1 MAGRMGGGMGG
12 RGGGRMGYFGLD
24 EEGYDRIYS
33 DRELVSRVVK
43 LFKPYKR
50 SMTIVIIFLVLSS
63 FTYGLTPFFMTQ
75 IIIHLELHSD
85 PFILVMFIFSTFIV
99 NSLGYAFNYVN
110 RRTSNRMVYG
120 VCYNLRR
127 QTNLR
132 VLEQDL
138 SFFDKYPTGRIV
150 SRINSDGQKFGSS
163 ITMFTDLIASFL
175 MFIIVIIPMIFIS
188 PLLTG
193 VFMIVVPIVFAFT
206 LSFRKVSRRKS
217 MYGQRSLAQ
226 VNAFVQESMAGI
238 QIIKSFRQE
247 SSQFKNF
254 EEINNQ
260 SYRVNMSRALYLSIL
275 FPSLDFLIAILY
287 ALLIFFGGNFIIQGE
302 LTGSVIFLFLQSSL
316 ILFQPLLQIAS
327 FWPQFQEGLAAA
339 ERIFAL
345 QDSQSYIKQGDHVL
359 DLIKGKIDFTN
370 LKFEYVPGHPVFED
384 FNLEIQPGETVA
396 IVGHTGAGKSS
407 LTKILLRL
415 YEFQSG
421 DVRIDGHSI
430 RDISLSEFRRS
441 VGFIPQVPF
450 LWADTIENNVK
461 YGSPDATREEVIWAL
476 EQSGGMDWIQHLDKG
491 LETFILE
498 RGKVLS
504 MGQRQLIVFA
514 RVLLQNPSILILDEA
529 TASVDPFTELQIQ
542 EAMER
547 VMQGRTTI
555 VVAHRLTTVRHVDR
569 IIVLD
574 HGKIVEEGNHE
585 SLLQKNGYYARLYNT
600 YFRHQS
606 YEFMEEIKSK
616 QTEETS

>member
-1 MAGRMGGGMGG
+1 
-12 RGGGRMGYFGLD
+12 MGYFGLG

-33 DRELVSRVVK
+33 DRELFLRVIK
-43 LFKPYKR
+43 LFKPHRR
-50 SMTIVIIFLVLSS
+50 SMTIVIIFICLSS
-63 FTYGLTPFFMTQ
+63 VTYGLTPFLMSL
-75 IIIHLELHSD
+75 IIKQLELKSD
-85 PFILVMFIFSTFIV
+85 PFILIFFIINTLIL
-99 NSLGYAFNYVN
+99 NSLGYVFNYVN
-110 RRTSNRMVYG
+110 RRTGNRMVYN

-150 SRINSDGQKFGSS
+150 SRINSDGQKFGGSV
-163 ITMFTDLIASFL
+163 TMFTELISAFL
-175 MFIIVIIPMIFIS
+175 MLIIVIIPMIFIS

-193 VFMIVVPIVFAFT
+193 VFMLIVPIVFAFT
-206 LSFRKVSRRKS
+206 LSFRKVARRKS
-217 MYGQRSLAQ
+217 VYGQRSLAQ

-247 SSQFKNF
+247 ESQFENF
-254 EEINNQ
+254 QAINKQ
-260 SYRVNMSRALYLSIL
+260 SFRVNMSRALYLSIL
-275 FPSLDFLIAILY
+275 FPSLDILIAVLY
-287 ALLIFFGGNFIIQGE
+287 ALLIFFGGNFITQGV
-302 LTGSVIFLFLQSSL
+302 LSGSDIYLFLQSSL
-316 ILFQPLLQIAS
+316 ILFAPILQIAG
-327 FWPQFQEGLAAA
+327 FWPQFQEGLSAA

-345 QDSQSYIKQGDHVL
+345 QDSQSYIKQGDYVL
-359 DLIKGKIDFTN
+359 DSIKGKIEFDN
-370 LKFEYVPGHPVFED
+370 LGFEYVPEKPVFKN

-430 RDISLSEFRRS
+430 RDISLKEFRRS
-441 VGFIPQVPF
+441 IGFIPQVPF

-461 YGSPDATREEVIWAL
+461 YGSPDAKREDVIWAL
-476 EQSGGMDWIQHLDKG
+476 EQSGGMEWIKNLDNG
-491 LETFILE
+491 LQTFILE

-514 RVLLQNPSILILDEA
+514 RVLLQNPSVLILDEA
-529 TASVDPFTELQIQ
+529 TASVDPFTEVQIQ

-547 VMQGRTTI
+547 VMQGRSTI
-555 VVAHRLTTVRHVDR
+555 VIAHRLTTVRNVDR

-574 HGKIVEEGNHE
+574 HGEIVEEGNHE
-585 SLLQKNGYYARLYNT
+585 SLMQRNGYYARLYNT

-606 YEFMEEIKSK
+606 YEFMEEIKKK
-616 QTEETS
+616 QAEGTF

>member
-1 MAGRMGGGMGG
+1 MSGK
-12 RGGGRMGYFGLD
+12 MGYFGLG

-33 DRELVSRVVK
+33 DRELFSRILK
-43 LFKPYKR
+43 LFIPYR
-50 SMTIVIIFLVLSS
+50 HSMTIIITFICLSS
-63 FTYGLTPFFMTQ
+63 ITYGLTPYLMSLIIKQLETQ
-75 IIIHLELHSD
+75 SD
-85 PFILVMFIFSTFIV
+85 PLILIFFIINTLIL
-99 NSLGYAFNYVN
+99 NSLGYLFNYVN
-110 RRTSNRMVYG
+110 RRTGNRMVYG

-150 SRINSDGQKFGSS
+150 SRINSDGAKFGGSV
-163 ITMFTDLIASFL
+163 TMFTELISSFL
-175 MFIIVIIPMIFIS
+175 IFMIVFIPMIIVS

-193 VFMIVVPIVFAFT
+193 VFMIIVPFVFAFT
-206 LSFRKVSRRKS
+206 LSFRKITRRKS
-217 MYGQRSLAQ
+217 VYGQRSLAQ

-247 SSQFKNF
+247 ESQYDNF
-254 EEINNQ
+254 QAINKQ

-275 FPSLDFLIAILY
+275 FPSLDILVAVLY
-287 ALLIFFGGNFIIQGE
+287 ALLIFFGGNLILQGE
-302 LTGSVIFLFLQSSL
+302 LSGSDIYLFLQSSL
-316 ILFQPLLQIAS
+316 LMFSPILQIAS
-327 FWPQFQEGLAAA
+327 FWTQFQDGLSAA

-345 QDSQSYIKQGDHVL
+345 QDSQSYIKQGSYVL
-359 DLIKGKIDFTN
+359 DSIKGRIEFDN
-370 LKFEYVPGHPVFED
+370 LGFEYVPDKPVFKD
-384 FNLEIQPGETVA
+384 FNLLIQPGETVA

-441 VGFIPQVPF
+441 IGFIPQVPF

-461 YGSPDATREEVIWAL
+461 YGSPEASHEDVIWAL
-476 EQSGGMDWIQHLDKG
+476 KQSGGMEWIKNLDSG

-542 EAMER
+542 EAMEK
-547 VMQGRTTI
+547 VMKGRSTI
-555 VVAHRLTTVRHVDR
+555 VIAHRLTTVRNVDR
-569 IIVLD
+569 IVVLD

-585 SLLQKNGYYARLYNT
+585 NLMQRKGYYARLYNT

-606 YEFMEEIKSK
+606 YEFIEDVKSPR
-616 QTEETS
+616 TEGTL

>member
-1 MAGRMGGGMGG
+1 MAGK
-12 RGGGRMGYFGLD
+12 MGYFGLG

-43 LFKPYKR
+43 LFKPHKR
-50 SMTIVIIFLVLSS
+50 QMIIVITFLVLSS
-63 FTYGLTPFFMTQ
+63 ITYGLTPFLMSL
-75 IIIHLELHSD
+75 IIKQLELNSD
-85 PFILVMFIFSTFIV
+85 PFILILFISSTFIL
-99 NSLGYAFNYVN
+99 NSLGYLFNYVN
-110 RRTSNRMVYG
+110 KRTGNRMVYG

-150 SRINSDGQKFGSS
+150 SRINSDGQKFGGS
-163 ITMFTDLIASFL
+163 ITMVTELIASFL
-175 MFIIVIIPMIFIS
+175 MLIIVIIPMIFIS
-188 PLLTG
+188 PLLTV
-193 VFMIVVPIVFAFT
+193 VFMIMVPIVFAFT

-247 SSQFKNF
+247 SSQFNNF
-254 EEINNQ
+254 EAINNQ
-260 SYRVNMSRALYLSIL
+260 SYKVNMSRALYLSIL
-275 FPSLDFLIAILY
+275 FPSLDFLIAVLY
-287 ALLIFFGGNFIIQGE
+287 ALLIFFGGNFIIQGA
-302 LTGSVIFLFLQSSL
+302 LSGSDIYLFLQSSL
-316 ILFQPLLQIAS
+316 ILFAPLLQIAS

-359 DLIKGKIDFTN
+359 DSIKGKIEFED

-384 FNLEIQPGETVA
+384 FSLELQPGETIA

-461 YGSPDATREEVIWAL
+461 YGSPEATREEVIWAL
-476 EQSGGMDWIQHLDKG
+476 EQSGGMDWVQHLDNG
-491 LETFILE
+491 IETFILE

-504 MGQRQLIVFA
+504 MGQRQLVVFA

-542 EAMER
+542 EAMEK

-555 VVAHRLTTVRHVDR
+555 VIAHRLTTVRHVDR

-585 SLLQKNGYYARLYNT
+585 TLLQKNGYYARLYNT

-606 YEFMEEIKSK
+606 YEFLDEIKSK
-616 QTEETS
+616 QTEGTS

>member
-1 MAGRMGGGMGG
+1 MSRKMD
-12 RGGGRMGYFGLD
+12 YFGLD

-33 DRELVSRVVK
+33 DRELFSRVIK
-43 LFKPYKR
+43 LFKPYRR
-50 SMTIVIIFLVLSS
+50 SMAIVIIFICLSS
-63 FTYGLTPFFMTQ
+63 VTYGLTPYLMSL
-75 IIIHLELHSD
+75 IIKQLELESD
-85 PFILVMFIFSTFIV
+85 PFILIFFIINTLIL
-99 NSLGYAFNYVN
+99 NSLGYVFNYVN
-110 RRTSNRMVYG
+110 RRTGNRMVYS

-150 SRINSDGQKFGSS
+150 SRINSDGQKFGGSV
-163 ITMFTDLIASFL
+163 TMFTELISSFL
-175 MFIIVIIPMIFIS
+175 MLIIVIIPMIFIS

-193 VFMIVVPIVFAFT
+193 VFMLIVPIVFAFT
-206 LSFRKVSRRKS
+206 LSFRKVARRKS
-217 MYGQRSLAQ
+217 VYGQRSLAQ

-247 SSQFKNF
+247 ESQFDNF
-254 EEINNQ
+254 QAINDQ
-260 SYRVNMSRALYLSIL
+260 SFRVNMSRALYLSIL
-275 FPSLDFLIAILY
+275 FPSLDILIAVLY
-287 ALLIFFGGNFIIQGE
+287 ALLIFFGGNFILQGV
-302 LTGSVIFLFLQSSL
+302 LSGADIYLFLQSSL
-316 ILFQPLLQIAS
+316 LLFWPILQIAS
-327 FWPQFQEGLAAA
+327 FWPQFQEGLSAA

-345 QDSQSYIKQGDHVL
+345 QDSQSYIKQGDYVL
-359 DLIKGKIDFTN
+359 GSITGNISFEN
-370 LKFEYVPGHPVFED
+370 LGFEYVPEKPVFKD

-430 RDISLSEFRRS
+430 RDISLSEYRRS
-441 VGFIPQVPF
+441 IGFIPQVPF

-461 YGSPDATREEVIWAL
+461 YGSPDATNEDVIWAL
-476 EQSGGMDWIQHLDKG
+476 EQSGGMEWIKNLDNG
-491 LETFILE
+491 LQTYILE

-529 TASVDPFTELQIQ
+529 TASVDPFTEVQIQ

-555 VVAHRLTTVRHVDR
+555 IIAHRLVTVRHADR

-574 HGKIVEEGNHE
+574 HGRIVEEGNHE
-585 SLLQKNGYYARLYNT
+585 SLMKKNGYYSRLYNT
-600 YFRHQS
+600 YFKHQS
-606 YEFMEEIKSK
+606 YEFINDIKK
-616 QTEETS
+616 K

>member
-1 MAGRMGGGMGG
+1 MSRK
-12 RGGGRMGYFGLD
+12 MGYFGLD

-33 DRELVSRVVK
+33 DRELFSRVIK
-43 LFKPYKR
+43 LFKPYRR
-50 SMTIVIIFLVLSS
+50 SMTIVIIFICLSS
-63 FTYGLTPFFMTQ
+63 VTYGLTPFLMSLV
-75 IIIHLELHSD
+75 IKHLELESN
-85 PFILVMFIFSTFIV
+85 PLILIFFIINILIL
-99 NSLGYAFNYVN
+99 NSLGYVFNYVN
-110 RRTSNRMVYG
+110 RRTGNRMVYG

-150 SRINSDGQKFGSS
+150 SRINSDGQKFGGSV
-163 ITMFTDLIASFL
+163 TMFTELISSFL
-175 MFIIVIIPMIFIS
+175 MLIIVLIPMIFIS
-188 PLLTG
+188 LLLTG
-193 VFMIVVPIVFAFT
+193 VFMLIVPIVFAFT

-217 MYGQRSLAQ
+217 VYGQRSLAQ

-247 SSQFKNF
+247 ESQFENF
-254 EEINNQ
+254 LSINDQ
-260 SYRVNMSRALYLSIL
+260 SFRVNMSRALYLSIL
-275 FPSLDFLIAILY
+275 FPSLDILIAVLY
-287 ALLIFFGGNFIIQGE
+287 ALLIFFGGNFITQGV
-302 LTGSVIFLFLQSSL
+302 LSGSDIYLFLQSSL
-316 ILFQPLLQIAS
+316 ILFAPLLQIAG
-327 FWPQFQEGLAAA
+327 FWPQFQEGLSAA

-345 QDSQSYIKQGDHVL
+345 QDSQSYIKQGDYVL
-359 DLIKGKIDFTN
+359 DSIKGKIEFEN
-370 LKFEYVPGHPVFED
+370 LGFEYVPEKPVFKD
-384 FNLEIQPGETVA
+384 FSLEIQPGETVA

-430 RDISLSEFRRS
+430 RDISLTEFRRS
-441 VGFIPQVPF
+441 IGFIPQVPF
-450 LWADTIENNVK
+450 LWADTIENNVT
-461 YGSPDATREEVIWAL
+461 YGAPDAKREEVMWAL
-476 EQSGGMDWIQHLDKG
+476 EQAGGTEWVESLDNG

-542 EAMER
+542 ESMER

-555 VVAHRLTTVRHVDR
+555 IIAHRLTTVRNVDR

-585 SLLQKNGYYARLYNT
+585 NLMQKNGYYARLYNT

-606 YEFMEEIKSK
+606 YEFISSIRSK
-616 QTEETS
+616 ISETDP

>member
-1 MAGRMGGGMGG
+1 MAR
-12 RGGGRMGYFGLD
+12 RRGYFGLE

-33 DRELVSRVVK
+33 DRELFSRVVK
-43 LFKPYKR
+43 LFNPYKS
-50 SMTIVIIFLVLSS
+50 SMIIVIIFLVLSS
-63 FTYGLTPFFMTQ
+63 VTSGLTPFFMTQ
-75 IIIHLELHSD
+75 IISHLELSSD
-85 PFILVMFIFSTFIV
+85 SFILILFIIITFVI
-99 NSLGYAFNYVN
+99 NSLGYVFNYVN
-110 RRTSNRMVYG
+110 QRTKNRMVYD
-120 VCYNLRR
+120 VCYHLRR

-138 SFFDKYPTGRIV
+138 SFFDKYPTGKIV
-150 SRINSDGQKFGSS
+150 SRINSDGQKFGGS

-175 MFIIVIIPMIFIS
+175 MLIIVIIPMIILS
-188 PLLTG
+188 PILTG
-193 VFMIVVPIVFAFT
+193 VFMIIVPIVFAFT

-226 VNAFVQESMAGI
+226 VNAFVQETMSGI

-247 SSQFKNF
+247 SSQFDNF
-254 EEINNQ
+254 EAINKQ
-260 SYRVNMSRALYLSIL
+260 SYKVNMSRALYLTIL
-275 FPSLDFLIAILY
+275 FPSLDFLIAVLY
-287 ALLIFFGGNFIIQGE
+287 ALLIFFGGNFMIRGE
-302 LTGSVIFLFLQSSL
+302 LNGSVIFLFLQSSL
-316 ILFQPLLQIAS
+316 ILFAPLLQIAS

-345 QDSQSYIKQGDHVL
+345 QDSQSYIKQGDYVL
-359 DLIKGKIDFTN
+359 DSIKGKIEFEN
-370 LKFEYVPGHPVFED
+370 LKFEYVPGHPVFEH
-384 FNLEIQPGETVA
+384 FNLEIQPGETIA

-421 DVRIDGHSI
+421 DVRIDNHSI
-430 RDISLSEFRRS
+430 RDISLSEFRKS

-450 LWADTIENNVK
+450 LWAETIENNVK
-461 YGSPDATREEVIWAL
+461 YGSPKATREDVIQAL
-476 EQSGGMDWIQHLDKG
+476 EQSGGMEWVQNLDNG
-491 LETFILE
+491 IETFILE

-504 MGQRQLIVFA
+504 MGQRQLLVFA

-555 VVAHRLTTVRHVDR
+555 IIAHRLTTVRHVDR

-585 SLLQKNGYYARLYNT
+585 TLLQNNGYYAKLYNT

-606 YEFMEEIKSK
+606 YEFIEEVKATHMEE
-616 QTEETS
+616 TL

>member
-1 MAGRMGGGMGG
+1 MSRKMGF
-12 RGGGRMGYFGLD
+12 FGLG

-33 DRELVSRVVK
+33 DRELFSRVIK
-43 LFKPYKR
+43 LFKPYRR
-50 SMTIVIIFLVLSS
+50 SMSIVITFICLSS
-63 FTYGLTPFFMTQ
+63 VTYGLTPYLMSL
-75 IIIHLELHSD
+75 IIKQLEIQSE
-85 PFILVMFIFSTFIV
+85 PFILIVFIINTLIL
-99 NSLGYAFNYVN
+99 NSLGYVFNYVN

-150 SRINSDGQKFGSS
+150 SRINSDGQKFGGSV
-163 ITMFTDLIASFL
+163 TMFTELISSFI
-175 MFIIVIIPMIFIS
+175 MFVIVIIPMAFIS

-193 VFMIVVPIVFAFT
+193 VFMIIVPIVFAFT
-206 LSFRKVSRRKS
+206 LAFRKVARRKS
-217 MYGQRSLAQ
+217 VLGQRSLAQ

-247 SSQFKNF
+247 DSQFDNF
-254 EEINNQ
+254 QAINEQ

-275 FPSLDFLIAILY
+275 FPSLDILIAVLY
-287 ALLIFFGGNFIIQGE
+287 ALLIFFGGNFIIQGV
-302 LTGSVIFLFLQSSL
+302 LSGSDIYLFLQSSL
-316 ILFQPLLQIAS
+316 ILFAPILQIAG
-327 FWPQFQEGLAAA
+327 FWTQFQEGLSAA

-359 DLIKGKIDFTN
+359 DSIKGKLEFEN
-370 LKFEYVPGHPVFED
+370 LGFEYVPDKPVFKD
-384 FNLEIQPGETVA
+384 FNLKIQPGETVA

-407 LTKILLRL
+407 LTKVLLRL

-421 DVRIDGHSI
+421 DVRVDGQSI
-430 RDISLSEFRRS
+430 RDISLTEFRRS
-441 VGFIPQVPF
+441 IGFIPQVPF

-461 YGSPDATREEVIWAL
+461 YGSPDASNEDVIWAL
-476 EQSGGMDWIQHLDKG
+476 KQSGGMDWIKNLDNG
-491 LETFILE
+491 LKTYILE

-504 MGQRQLIVFA
+504 MGQRQLVVFA

-529 TASVDPFTELQIQ
+529 TASVDPFTEVQIQ
-542 EAMER
+542 EAMEK
-547 VMQGRTTI
+547 VMEGRTTI
-555 VVAHRLTTVRHVDR
+555 VIAHRLTTVRNVDR
-569 IIVLD
+569 IVVLD
-574 HGKIVEEGNHE
+574 HGRIVEEGNHE
-585 SLLQKNGYYARLYNT
+585 ILMQKNGYYARLYNT

-606 YEFMEEIKSK
+606 YEFMTSIKDSTKEGPKTTK
-616 QTEETS
+616 QTSNNTQ

>member
-1 MAGRMGGGMGG
+1 MSRK
-12 RGGGRMGYFGLD
+12 MGYFGLG

-33 DRELVSRVVK
+33 DRELFSRILK
-43 LFKPYKR
+43 LFKPYRR
-50 SMTIVIIFLVLSS
+50 SMTIIITFICLSS
-63 FTYGLTPFFMTQ
+63 ITYGLTPYLMSL
-75 IIIHLELHSD
+75 IIKQLEMGSD
-85 PFILVMFIFSTFIV
+85 PLILIFFIIDTLIL
-99 NSLGYAFNYVN
+99 NSLGYLFNYVN
-110 RRTSNRMVYG
+110 RRTGNRMVYG

-150 SRINSDGQKFGSS
+150 SRINSDGAKFGGSVS
-163 ITMFTDLIASFL
+163 MFTELISSFL
-175 MFIIVIIPMIFIS
+175 IFMIVFIPMIIIS

-193 VFMIVVPIVFAFT
+193 VFMLIVPFVFAFT
-206 LSFRKVSRRKS
+206 LSFRKVARRKS
-217 MYGQRSLAQ
+217 VYGQRSLAQ
-226 VNAFVQESMAGI
+226 VNAFVQESIAGI

-247 SSQFKNF
+247 ESQYDKFQA
-254 EEINNQ
+254 INKQ

-275 FPSLDFLIAILY
+275 FPSLDILVAVLY
-287 ALLIFFGGNFIIQGE
+287 ALLIFFGGNLILQGE
-302 LTGSVIFLFLQSSL
+302 LSGSDIYLFLQSSL
-316 ILFQPLLQIAS
+316 LMFAPILQIAG
-327 FWPQFQEGLAAA
+327 FWAQFQDGLSAA

-345 QDSQSYIKQGDHVL
+345 QDSQSYIKQGDYVL
-359 DLIKGKIDFTN
+359 DSIKGRIEFDN
-370 LKFEYVPGHPVFED
+370 LGFEYVPDKPIFKD

-430 RDISLSEFRRS
+430 RDISISKFRRS
-441 VGFIPQVPF
+441 IGFIPQVPF

-461 YGSPDATREEVIWAL
+461 YGSPEASHEDVIWAL
-476 EQSGGMDWIQHLDKG
+476 EQSGGMEWIKNLDDG
-491 LETFILE
+491 LNTFILE

-529 TASVDPFTELQIQ
+529 TASVDPFTEVQIQ
-542 EAMER
+542 EAMEK
-547 VMQGRTTI
+547 VMQGRSTI
-555 VVAHRLTTVRHVDR
+555 IIAHRLTTVRNVDR

-585 SLLQKNGYYARLYNT
+585 SLMQRNGYYARLYNT
-600 YFRHQS
+600 YFRHHS
-606 YEFMEEIKSK
+606 YEFIEDIKSK
-616 QTEETS
+616 

>member
-1 MAGRMGGGMGG
+1 MSRK
-12 RGGGRMGYFGLD
+12 MGYFGLD

-33 DRELVSRVVK
+33 DRELFSRIIK
-43 LFKPYKR
+43 LFKPYRR
-50 SMTIVIIFLVLSS
+50 SMTIVIIFICLSS
-63 FTYGLTPFFMTQ
+63 VTYGLTPFLMSLVIKQ
-75 IIIHLELHSD
+75 LELESH
-85 PFILVMFIFSTFIV
+85 PLILIFFIINILIL
-99 NSLGYAFNYVN
+99 NSLGYVFNYVN
-110 RRTSNRMVYG
+110 RRTGNRMVYG

-150 SRINSDGQKFGSS
+150 SRINSDGQKFGGSV
-163 ITMFTDLIASFL
+163 TMFTELISSFL
-175 MFIIVIIPMIFIS
+175 MLIIVLIPMIFIS
-188 PLLTG
+188 LLLTG
-193 VFMIVVPIVFAFT
+193 VFMLIVPIVFAFT

-217 MYGQRSLAQ
+217 VYGQRSLAQ

-247 SSQFKNF
+247 ESQFEKF
-254 EEINNQ
+254 QAINDQ
-260 SYRVNMSRALYLSIL
+260 SFRVNMSRALYLSIL
-275 FPSLDFLIAILY
+275 FPSLDILIAVLY
-287 ALLIFFGGNFIIQGE
+287 ALLIFFGGNFITQGV
-302 LTGSVIFLFLQSSL
+302 LSGSDIYLFLQSSL
-316 ILFQPLLQIAS
+316 ILFAPLLQIAG
-327 FWPQFQEGLAAA
+327 FWPQFQEGLSAA

-345 QDSQSYIKQGDHVL
+345 QDSQSYIKQGNYVL
-359 DLIKGKIDFTN
+359 DSIKGKIEFEN
-370 LKFEYVPGHPVFED
+370 LGFEYVPEKPVFKD

-430 RDISLSEFRRS
+430 RDISLTKFRRS
-441 VGFIPQVPF
+441 IGFIPQVPF
-450 LWADTIENNVK
+450 LWADTIENNVT
-461 YGSPDATREEVIWAL
+461 YGAPDAKREEVMWAL
-476 EQSGGMDWIQHLDKG
+476 EQAGGTEWVESLDNG
-491 LETFILE
+491 LDTFILE

-529 TASVDPFTELQIQ
+529 TASVDPFKELQIQ
-542 EAMER
+542 EAMEK

-555 VVAHRLTTVRHVDR
+555 IIAHRLTTVRNVDR

-585 SLLQKNGYYARLYNT
+585 TLLQKNGYYARLYNT

-606 YEFMEEIKSK
+606 YEFISSIRSK
-616 QTEETS
+616 ISETDP

>member
-1 MAGRMGGGMGG
+1 
-12 RGGGRMGYFGLD
+12 MGYFGLG

-33 DRELVSRVVK
+33 DRK
-43 LFKPYKR
+43 LFFRILKLFRPYRR
-50 SMTIVIIFLVLSS
+50 SMTIIIAFICLSS
-63 FTYGLTPFFMTQ
+63 ITYGLTPYLMSL
-75 IIIHLELHSD
+75 IIKQLEIRSD
-85 PFILVMFIFSTFIV
+85 PVFLIFFIINTLIL
-99 NSLGYAFNYVN
+99 NSLGYLFNYVN
-110 RRTSNRMVYG
+110 RRTGNRMVYG

-150 SRINSDGQKFGSS
+150 SRINSDGSKFGRS
-163 ITMFTDLIASFL
+163 ITMFTELISSFL
-175 MFIIVIIPMIFIS
+175 IFMIVLIPMIIVS

-193 VFMIVVPIVFAFT
+193 VFMTIVPFVFAFT
-206 LSFRKVSRRKS
+206 LSFRKIARRKS
-217 MYGQRSLAQ
+217 VYGQRSLAQ

-247 SSQFKNF
+247 ESQYDKFQA
-254 EEINNQ
+254 INKQ

-275 FPSLDFLIAILY
+275 FPSLDVLIAVLY
-287 ALLIFFGGNFIIQGE
+287 ALLIFFGGNLILQGE
-302 LTGSVIFLFLQSSL
+302 LSGSDIYLFLQSSL
-316 ILFQPLLQIAS
+316 LMFSPILQIAG
-327 FWPQFQEGLAAA
+327 FWAQFQDGLSAA

-345 QDSQSYIKQGDHVL
+345 QDSQSYIKQGGHIL
-359 DLIKGKIDFTN
+359 DSIKGRIEFDN
-370 LKFEYVPGHPVFED
+370 LGFEYVPEKPVFKD

-396 IVGHTGAGKSS
+396 IVGQTGAGKSS

-421 DVRIDGHSI
+421 DVRVDGHSI

-461 YGSPDATREEVIWAL
+461 YGSPEASHEDVIWAL
-476 EQSGGMDWIQHLDKG
+476 EQSGGMEWIKNLDNG
-491 LETFILE
+491 LKTFILE

-542 EAMER
+542 EAMEK
-547 VMQGRTTI
+547 VMKGRSTI
-555 VVAHRLTTVRHVDR
+555 VIAHRLTTVRNVDR

-574 HGKIVEEGNHE
+574 HGKIVEEGNHD
-585 SLLQKNGYYARLYNT
+585 SLMQRNGYYARLYNT

-606 YEFMEEIKSK
+606 YEFIEDIKSNR
-616 QTEETS
+616 TEGTL

>member
-1 MAGRMGGGMGG
+1 MSPKI
-12 RGGGRMGYFGLD
+12 GYFGLG

-33 DRELVSRVVK
+33 DRELFSRILK
-43 LFKPYKR
+43 LFRPYRR
-50 SMTIVIIFLVLSS
+50 SMTIIITFICLSS
-63 FTYGLTPFFMTQ
+63 ITYGLTPYLMSL
-75 IIIHLELHSD
+75 IIKQLEMPSD
-85 PFILVMFIFSTFIV
+85 PLILIFFIINTLIL
-99 NSLGYAFNYVN
+99 NSLGYLFNYVN
-110 RRTSNRMVYG
+110 RRTGNRMVYG

-150 SRINSDGQKFGSS
+150 SRINSDGAKFGGS
-163 ITMFTDLIASFL
+163 ITMFTELISSFL
-175 MFIIVIIPMIFIS
+175 IFMIVFIPMIIVS

-193 VFMIVVPIVFAFT
+193 VFMIIVPFVFAFT
-206 LSFRKVSRRKS
+206 LSFRKVARRKS
-217 MYGQRSLAQ
+217 VYGQRSLAQ

-247 SSQFKNF
+247 ESQYNNF
-254 EEINNQ
+254 QAINNQ

-275 FPSLDFLIAILY
+275 FPSLDILIAVLY
-287 ALLIFFGGNFIIQGE
+287 ALLIFFGGNLILQGE
-302 LTGSVIFLFLQSSL
+302 LSGSDIYLFLQSSL
-316 ILFQPLLQIAS
+316 LIFAPILQIAG
-327 FWPQFQEGLAAA
+327 FWAQFQDGLSAA

-345 QDSQSYIKQGDHVL
+345 QDSQSYIKQGDFVL
-359 DLIKGKIDFTN
+359 DSIKGRIEFEN
-370 LKFEYVPGHPVFED
+370 LGFEYVPDKPVFKD
-384 FNLEIQPGETVA
+384 FNLVIQPGETVA

-441 VGFIPQVPF
+441 IGFIPQVPF

-461 YGSPDATREEVIWAL
+461 YGSPEASHEDVIWAL
-476 EQSGGMDWIQHLDKG
+476 EQSGGMDWIKNLDSG
-491 LETFILE
+491 LETFVLE

-542 EAMER
+542 EAMEK
-547 VMQGRTTI
+547 VMQGRSTI
-555 VVAHRLTTVRHVDR
+555 VIAHRLTTVRNVDR

-585 SLLQKNGYYARLYNT
+585 SLMQRNGYYARLYNT

-606 YEFMEEIKSK
+606 YEFIKDFKSP
-616 QTEETS
+616 

>member
-1 MAGRMGGGMGG
+1 MSK
-12 RGGGRMGYFGLD
+12 RMGYFGLG
-24 EEGYDRIYS
+24 EEGYDRIYT
-33 DRELVSRVVK
+33 DRELFSRVIK

-50 SMTIVIIFLVLSS
+50 SMTIVIIFVCLSS
-63 FTYGLTPFFMTQ
+63 VSYGLTPFLMSLIIKQLETQ
-75 IIIHLELHSD
+75 SD
-85 PFILVMFIFSTFIV
+85 PFLLVFFIINTLIL
-99 NSLGYAFNYVN
+99 NSLGYVFNYVN
-110 RRTSNRMVYG
+110 RRTGNRMVYG

-150 SRINSDGQKFGSS
+150 SRINSDGQKFGGSV
-163 ITMFTDLIASFL
+163 TMFTELISSFL
-175 MFIIVIIPMIFIS
+175 MFMIVLIPMIIIS

-193 VFMIVVPIVFAFT
+193 VFMLVVPIVFAFT
-206 LSFRKVSRRKS
+206 LSFRKIARRKS
-217 MYGQRSLAQ
+217 VFGQRSLAQ

-247 SSQFKNF
+247 ESQFDNF
-254 EEINNQ
+254 QAINDQ

-275 FPSLDFLIAILY
+275 FPSLDILIAVLY
-287 ALLIFFGGNFIIQGE
+287 ALLIFFGGNFILQGE
-302 LTGSVIFLFLQSSL
+302 LSGSDIYLFLQSSL
-316 ILFQPLLQIAS
+316 IMFAPILQIAS
-327 FWPQFQEGLAAA
+327 FWPQFQEGLSAA

-345 QDSQSYIKQGDHVL
+345 QDSQSYIKQGDYVL
-359 DLIKGKIDFTN
+359 DSIKGNIEFEN
-370 LKFEYVPGHPVFED
+370 LGFEYVPEKPVFKD
-384 FNLEIQPGETVA
+384 FNLVIQPGENVA

-421 DVRIDGHSI
+421 DVRVDGHSI
-430 RDISLSEFRRS
+430 RDISLSEYRKS
-441 VGFIPQVPF
+441 IGFIPQVPF

-461 YGSPDATREEVIWAL
+461 YGSPDASDEDVIWAL
-476 EQSGGMDWIQHLDKG
+476 ERSGGMEWIKNFDDG
-491 LETFILE
+491 LKTYILE

-529 TASVDPFTELQIQ
+529 TASVDPFTEVQIQ
-542 EAMER
+542 ESMER
-547 VMQGRTTI
+547 VMQERTTI
-555 VVAHRLTTVRHVDR
+555 VIAHRLTTVRNVDR

-585 SLLQKNGYYARLYNT
+585 SLLKKNGYYARLYNT

-606 YEFMEEIKSK
+606 YEFIEEIKSR
-616 QTEETS
+616 QTEKTA

>member
-1 MAGRMGGGMGG
+1 M
-12 RGGGRMGYFGLD
+12 
-24 EEGYDRIYS
+24 I
-33 DRELVSRVVK
+33 
-43 LFKPYKR
+43 
-50 SMTIVIIFLVLSS
+50 IVITFLVLSS
-63 FTYGLTPFFMTQ
+63 ITYGLTPFLMSL
-75 IIIHLELHSD
+75 IIKQLELNSD
-85 PFILVMFIFSTFIV
+85 PFILILFISSTFIL
-99 NSLGYAFNYVN
+99 NSLGYLFNYVN
-110 RRTSNRMVYG
+110 KRTGNRMVYG

-150 SRINSDGQKFGSS
+150 SRINSDGQKFGGS
-163 ITMFTDLIASFL
+163 ITMVTELIASFL
-175 MFIIVIIPMIFIS
+175 MLIIVIIPMIFIS
-188 PLLTG
+188 PLLTV
-193 VFMIVVPIVFAFT
+193 VFMIMVPIVFAFT

-247 SSQFKNF
+247 SSQFNNF
-254 EEINNQ
+254 EAINNQ
-260 SYRVNMSRALYLSIL
+260 SYKVNMSRALYLSIL
-275 FPSLDFLIAILY
+275 FPSLDFLIAVLY
-287 ALLIFFGGNFIIQGE
+287 ALLIFFGGNFIIQGA
-302 LTGSVIFLFLQSSL
+302 LSGSDIYLFLQSSL
-316 ILFQPLLQIAS
+316 ILFAPLLQIAS

-359 DLIKGKIDFTN
+359 DSIKGKIEFED

-384 FNLEIQPGETVA
+384 FSLELQPGETIA

-461 YGSPDATREEVIWAL
+461 YGSPEATREEVIWAL
-476 EQSGGMDWIQHLDKG
+476 EQSGGMDWVQHLDNG
-491 LETFILE
+491 IETFILE

-504 MGQRQLIVFA
+504 MGQRQLVVFA

-542 EAMER
+542 EAMEK

-555 VVAHRLTTVRHVDR
+555 VIAHRLTTVRHVDR

-585 SLLQKNGYYARLYNT
+585 TLLQKNGYYARLYNT

-606 YEFMEEIKSK
+606 YEFLDEIKSK
-616 QTEETS
+616 QTEGTS

>member
-1 MAGRMGGGMGG
+1 
-12 RGGGRMGYFGLD
+12 MGYFGLG

-33 DRELVSRVVK
+33 DKELFSRVVK
-43 LFKPYKR
+43 LFNPYRR
-50 SMTIVIIFLVLSS
+50 SMAIVITFICLTSVTS
-63 FTYGLTPFFMTQ
+63 GLTPYLMML
-75 IIIHLELHSD
+75 IIEQLELQSA
-85 PFILVMFIFSTFIV
+85 PYILIIFIINTLIL
-99 NSLGYAFNYVN
+99 NSLGYVFNYVT

-120 VCYNLRR
+120 VCYSLRR

-150 SRINSDGQKFGSS
+150 SRINSDGQKFGGSV
-163 ITMFTDLIASFL
+163 TMFTQLISSFL
-175 MFIIVIIPMIFIS
+175 MLIIVLIPMLFVS

-193 VFMIVVPIVFAFT
+193 VFMLMVPVVFGFT

-217 MYGQRSLAQ
+217 VYGQRSLAQ

-247 SSQFKNF
+247 ESQFNNF
-254 EEINNQ
+254 EKINKQ

-275 FPSLDFLIAILY
+275 FPSLDILVAVLY
-287 ALLIFFGGNFIIQGE
+287 GLLIFFGGNFIIGGV
-302 LTGSVIFLFLQSSL
+302 LNGADIYLFIQSSL
-316 ILFQPLLQIAS
+316 ILFEPLLQIAS

-345 QDSQSYIKQGDHVL
+345 QDSRSYIKQGDYVL
-359 DLIKGKIDFTN
+359 ESIKGKLEFEN
-370 LKFEYVPGHPVFED
+370 LRFEYVANQPVFKD
-384 FNLEIQPGETVA
+384 FNLEIQPGETIA

-407 LTKILLRL
+407 LTKVLLRL

-430 RDISLSEFRRS
+430 RDISLTEFRRS

-461 YGSPDATREEVIWAL
+461 YGSPEASREDVIWAL
-476 EQSGGMDWIQHLDKG
+476 EQSGGMEWIKNLDKG
-491 LETFILE
+491 LDTFILE

-529 TASVDPFTELQIQ
+529 TASVDPFTEVQIQ

-547 VMQGRTTI
+547 VMQDRTTI
-555 VVAHRLTTVRHVDR
+555 VIAHRLTTVRHVDR

-585 SLLQKNGYYARLYNT
+585 NLMRRSGYYARLYNT

-606 YEFMEEIKSK
+606 YEFIEEIKSK
-616 QTEETS
+616 QSEGTF

>member
-1 MAGRMGGGMGG
+1 
-12 RGGGRMGYFGLD
+12 MGYFGLG

-33 DRELVSRVVK
+33 DRELVSRVIK

-50 SMTIVIIFLVLSS
+50 SMVIVIITLVLSS
-63 FTYGLTPFFMTQ
+63 FTYGLTPFFMTL
-75 IIIHLELHSD
+75 IITQLELESD
-85 PFILVMFIFSTFIV
+85 PMFLVLVIFFTFII
-99 NSLGYAFNYVN
+99 NSLGFLFNYVN

-150 SRINSDGQKFGSS
+150 SRINSDGQKFGGS
-163 ITMFTDLIASFL
+163 ITMFTELIASFFML
-175 MFIIVIIPMIFIS
+175 FIVIFPMIFIS
-188 PLLTG
+188 PVLTG
-193 VFMIVVPIVFAFT
+193 IFMIMVPIVFAFT

-247 SSQFKNF
+247 TSQFENF
-254 EEINNQ
+254 QAINKQ

-287 ALLIFFGGNFIIQGE
+287 ALLIFFGGNFMIEGT
-302 LTGSVIFLFLQSSL
+302 LTGPEIFLFLQSSL
-316 ILFQPLLQIAS
+316 ILFNPLLQIAS

-345 QDSQSYIKQGDHVL
+345 QDSQSYIKQGDHIL
-359 DLIKGKIDFTN
+359 DSIKGKLEFDN
-370 LKFEYVPGHPVFED
+370 LKFEYVPENPVFEN
-384 FNLEIQPGETVA
+384 FNLSIQPGETVA

-441 VGFIPQVPF
+441 IGFIPQVPF

-461 YGSPDATREEVIWAL
+461 YGTPDATREQVTWAL
-476 EQSGGMDWIQHLDKG
+476 EQSGGMDWVQNLDHG
-491 LETFILE
+491 IETFILE

-504 MGQRQLIVFA
+504 MGQRQLVVFA

-542 EAMER
+542 EAMEK

-555 VVAHRLTTVRHVDR
+555 VIAHRLTTVRHVDR

-585 SLLQKNGYYARLYNT
+585 TLLQKEGYYARLYNT

-606 YEFMEEIKSK
+606 LEFIEKMKDYVENN
-616 QTEETS
+616 T

>member
-1 MAGRMGGGMGG
+1 
-12 RGGGRMGYFGLD
+12 MGYFGLG

-33 DRELVSRVVK
+33 DRKLFSRILK
-43 LFKPYKR
+43 LFKPYRR
-50 SMTIVIIFLVLSS
+50 SMTIIITFICLSS
-63 FTYGLTPFFMTQ
+63 ITYGLTPYLMSL
-75 IIIHLELHSD
+75 IIKQLEMRSD
-85 PFILVMFIFSTFIV
+85 PLILIFFIIDTLIL
-99 NSLGYAFNYVN
+99 NSLGYLFNYVN
-110 RRTSNRMVYG
+110 RRTGNRMVYG

-150 SRINSDGQKFGSS
+150 SRINSDGAKFGGSVS
-163 ITMFTDLIASFL
+163 MFTELISSFL
-175 MFIIVIIPMIFIS
+175 IFMIVFIPMIIIS

-193 VFMIVVPIVFAFT
+193 VFMLIVPFVFAFT
-206 LSFRKVSRRKS
+206 LSFRKVARRKS
-217 MYGQRSLAQ
+217 VYGQRSLAQ
-226 VNAFVQESMAGI
+226 VNAFVQESIAGI

-247 SSQFKNF
+247 ESQYDKFQA
-254 EEINNQ
+254 INKQ

-275 FPSLDFLIAILY
+275 FPSLDILVAVLY
-287 ALLIFFGGNFIIQGE
+287 ALLIFFGGNLILQGE
-302 LTGSVIFLFLQSSL
+302 LSGSDIYLFLQSSL
-316 ILFQPLLQIAS
+316 LMFAPILQIAG
-327 FWPQFQEGLAAA
+327 FWAQFQDGLSAA

-345 QDSQSYIKQGDHVL
+345 QDSQTYIKQGDYVL
-359 DLIKGKIDFTN
+359 DSIKGRIEFDN
-370 LKFEYVPGHPVFED
+370 LGFEYVPDKPIFKD

-421 DVRIDGHSI
+421 DVRIDGQSI

-441 VGFIPQVPF
+441 IGFIPQVPF

-461 YGSPDATREEVIWAL
+461 YGSPEASHEDVIWAL
-476 EQSGGMDWIQHLDKG
+476 EQSGGMKWIKNLDDG
-491 LETFILE
+491 LNTFILE

-529 TASVDPFTELQIQ
+529 TASVDPFTEVQIQ
-542 EAMER
+542 ETMEK
-547 VMQGRTTI
+547 VMQGRSTI
-555 VVAHRLTTVRHVDR
+555 IIAHRLTTVRNVDR

-585 SLLQKNGYYARLYNT
+585 SLMQRNGYYARLYNT

-606 YEFMEEIKSK
+606 YEFIEDIKSK
-616 QTEETS
+616 

>member
-1 MAGRMGGGMGG
+1 MD
-12 RGGGRMGYFGLD
+12 YFGLD

-33 DRELVSRVVK
+33 DRELFSRVIK
-43 LFKPYKR
+43 LFKPYRR
-50 SMTIVIIFLVLSS
+50 SMAIVIIFICLSS
-63 FTYGLTPFFMTQ
+63 VTYGLTPYLMSL
-75 IIIHLELHSD
+75 IIKQLELESD
-85 PFILVMFIFSTFIV
+85 PFILIFFIINTLIL
-99 NSLGYAFNYVN
+99 NSLGYVFNYVN
-110 RRTSNRMVYG
+110 RRTGNRMVYS

-150 SRINSDGQKFGSS
+150 SRINSDGQKFGGSV
-163 ITMFTDLIASFL
+163 TMFTELISSFL
-175 MFIIVIIPMIFIS
+175 MLIIVIIPMIFIS

-193 VFMIVVPIVFAFT
+193 VFMLIVPIVFAFT
-206 LSFRKVSRRKS
+206 LSFRKVARRKS
-217 MYGQRSLAQ
+217 VYGQRSLAQ

-247 SSQFKNF
+247 ESQFDNF
-254 EEINNQ
+254 QAINDQ
-260 SYRVNMSRALYLSIL
+260 SFRVNMSRALYLSIL
-275 FPSLDFLIAILY
+275 FPSLDILIAVLY
-287 ALLIFFGGNFIIQGE
+287 ALLIFFGGNFIIQGV
-302 LTGSVIFLFLQSSL
+302 LTGSDIYLFLQSSL
-316 ILFQPLLQIAS
+316 ILFAPLLQIAG

-345 QDSQSYIKQGDHVL
+345 QDSQSYIKQGDHIL
-359 DLIKGKIDFTN
+359 DSIKGKIEFDN
-370 LKFEYVPGHPVFED
+370 LGFEYVSGKPVFKN
-384 FNLEIQPGETVA
+384 FNLEIQPGETLA

-407 LTKILLRL
+407 LTKVLLRL

-430 RDISLSEFRRS
+430 RDVSLTEFRRS

-461 YGSPDATREEVIWAL
+461 YGSPNATKEDVIWAL
-476 EQSGGMDWIQHLDKG
+476 EQSGGMEWIKNLDNG
-491 LETFILE
+491 LDTFILE

-514 RVLLQNPSILILDEA
+514 RVLLQDPSILILDEA
-529 TASVDPFTELQIQ
+529 TASVDPFTEVQIQ

-555 VVAHRLTTVRHVDR
+555 VIAHRLTTVRNVDR

-574 HGKIVEEGNHE
+574 HGVIVEEGNHE
-585 SLLQKNGYYARLYNT
+585 NLMQRKGYYARLYNT

-606 YEFMEEIKSK
+606 YEFIEEFK
-616 QTEETS
+616 TEHMDETV

>member
-1 MAGRMGGGMGG
+1 
-12 RGGGRMGYFGLD
+12 
-24 EEGYDRIYS
+24 
-33 DRELVSRVVK
+33 
-43 LFKPYKR
+43 
-50 SMTIVIIFLVLSS
+50 
-63 FTYGLTPFFMTQ
+63 
-75 IIIHLELHSD
+75 
-85 PFILVMFIFSTFIV
+85 
-99 NSLGYAFNYVN
+99 
-110 RRTSNRMVYG
+110 MVYG

-150 SRINSDGQKFGSS
+150 SRINSDGAKFGGS
-163 ITMFTDLIASFL
+163 ITMFTELISSFL
-175 MFIIVIIPMIFIS
+175 IFMIVFIPMIIVS

-193 VFMIVVPIVFAFT
+193 VFMIIVPFVFAFT
-206 LSFRKVSRRKS
+206 LSFRKITRKKS
-217 MYGQRSLAQ
+217 LYGQRSLAQ

-247 SSQFKNF
+247 ESQYDNF
-254 EEINNQ
+254 QAINKQ
-260 SYRVNMSRALYLSIL
+260 SYKVNMSRALYLSIL
-275 FPSLDFLIAILY
+275 FPSLDILVAVLY
-287 ALLIFFGGNFIIQGE
+287 ALLIFFGGNLILQGE
-302 LTGSVIFLFLQSSL
+302 LSGSDIYLFLQSSL
-316 ILFQPLLQIAS
+316 LMFSPILQIAG
-327 FWPQFQEGLAAA
+327 FWAQFQDGLSAA

-345 QDSQSYIKQGDHVL
+345 QDSQSYIKQGGHVL
-359 DLIKGKIDFTN
+359 DSIKGKIEFDN
-370 LKFEYVPGHPVFED
+370 LGFEYVPDKPIFKD
-384 FNLEIQPGETVA
+384 FNLLIQPGETVA

-450 LWADTIENNVK
+450 LWADTIENNIK
-461 YGSPDATREEVIWAL
+461 YGSPEASDEDVKKAL
-476 EQSGGMDWIQHLDKG
+476 ERSGGMEWIKNLDNG
-491 LETFILE
+491 LKTFILE

-542 EAMER
+542 EAMEK
-547 VMQGRTTI
+547 VMKGRSTI
-555 VVAHRLTTVRHVDR
+555 VIAHRLTTVRNVDR

-574 HGKIVEEGNHE
+574 HGKIVEEGNHA
-585 SLLQKNGYYARLYNT
+585 SLMQRNGYYARLYNT

-606 YEFMEEIKSK
+606 YKFIEDVKSP
-616 QTEETS
+616 

>member
-1 MAGRMGGGMGG
+1 MAGRIGGGMGG

-50 SMTIVIIFLVLSS
+50 SMIIVIIFLVLSS
-63 FTYGLTPFFMTQ
+63 FTYGLTPFFMTL
-75 IIIHLELHSD
+75 IISNLELHSD
-85 PFILVMFIFSTFIV
+85 PFILVMFIFSTFII
-99 NSLGYAFNYVN
+99 NSLGYFFNYVN
-110 RRTSNRMVYG
+110 RRTANRMVYG

-150 SRINSDGQKFGSS
+150 SRINSDGQKFGGS
-163 ITMFTDLIASFL
+163 ITMFTELIASFL
-175 MFIIVIIPMIFIS
+175 MLIIVIIPMIFIS
-188 PLLTG
+188 PILTG
-193 VFMIVVPIVFAFT
+193 IFMIMVPIVFAFT
-206 LSFRKVSRRKS
+206 LSFRKVSRKKS

-254 EEINNQ
+254 EAINNQ

-359 DLIKGKIDFTN
+359 DSIKGKIEFED
-370 LKFEYVPGHPVFED
+370 LKFEYVTGQPVFED

-407 LTKILLRL
+407 LTKVLLRL

-421 DVRIDGHSI
+421 DVRIDSHSI

-461 YGSPDATREEVIWAL
+461 YGSPDATREDVIWAL
-476 EQSGGMDWIQHLDKG
+476 EQSGGMEWVRRLDNG
-491 LETFILE
+491 IETFILE

-555 VVAHRLTTVRHVDR
+555 VIAHRLTTVRHVDR

-616 QTEETS
+616 QTEGTF

>member
-1 MAGRMGGGMGG
+1 MSPK
-12 RGGGRMGYFGLD
+12 MGYFGLG

-33 DRELVSRVVK
+33 DRELFSRILK
-43 LFKPYKR
+43 LFKPYRR
-50 SMTIVIIFLVLSS
+50 SMAIIITFICLSS
-63 FTYGLTPFFMTQ
+63 ITYGLTPYLMSLIIKQLETQ
-75 IIIHLELHSD
+75 SD
-85 PFILVMFIFSTFIV
+85 PFILIFFIINTLIL
-99 NSLGYAFNYVN
+99 NSLGYLFNYVN
-110 RRTSNRMVYG
+110 RRTGNRMVYG

-150 SRINSDGQKFGSS
+150 SRINSDGAKFGGS
-163 ITMFTDLIASFL
+163 ITMFTELISSFL
-175 MFIIVIIPMIFIS
+175 IFMIVFIPMIIVS

-193 VFMIVVPIVFAFT
+193 VFMIIVPFVFAFT
-206 LSFRKVSRRKS
+206 LSFRKITRKKS
-217 MYGQRSLAQ
+217 LYGQRSLAQ

-247 SSQFKNF
+247 ESQYDNF
-254 EEINNQ
+254 QAINKQ
-260 SYRVNMSRALYLSIL
+260 SYKVNMSRALYLSIL
-275 FPSLDFLIAILY
+275 FPSLDILVAVLY
-287 ALLIFFGGNFIIQGE
+287 ALLIFFGGNLILQGE
-302 LTGSVIFLFLQSSL
+302 LSGSDIYLFLQSSL
-316 ILFQPLLQIAS
+316 LMFSPILQIAG
-327 FWPQFQEGLAAA
+327 FWAQFQDGLSAA

-345 QDSQSYIKQGDHVL
+345 QDSQSYIKQGGHVL
-359 DLIKGKIDFTN
+359 DSIKGKIEFDN
-370 LKFEYVPGHPVFED
+370 LGFEYVPDKPIFKD
-384 FNLEIQPGETVA
+384 FNLLIQPGETVA

-421 DVRIDGHSI
+421 DVRIDGYSI

-450 LWADTIENNVK
+450 LWADTIENNIK
-461 YGSPDATREEVIWAL
+461 YGSPEASDEDVKKAL
-476 EQSGGMDWIQHLDKG
+476 ERSGGMEWIKNLDNG
-491 LETFILE
+491 LKTFILE

-542 EAMER
+542 EAMEK
-547 VMQGRTTI
+547 VMKGRSTI
-555 VVAHRLTTVRHVDR
+555 VIAHRLTTVRNVDR

-574 HGKIVEEGNHE
+574 HGKIVEEGNHA
-585 SLLQKNGYYARLYNT
+585 SLMQRNGYYARLYNT

-606 YEFMEEIKSK
+606 YKFIEDVKSP
-616 QTEETS
+616 

>member
-1 MAGRMGGGMGG
+1 MSRKMGF
-12 RGGGRMGYFGLD
+12 FGLG

-33 DRELVSRVVK
+33 DRELFSRVIK
-43 LFKPYKR
+43 LFKPYRR
-50 SMTIVIIFLVLSS
+50 SMSIVITFICLSS
-63 FTYGLTPFFMTQ
+63 VTYGLTPYLMSL
-75 IIIHLELHSD
+75 IIKQLEIQSE
-85 PFILVMFIFSTFIV
+85 PFILIVFIINTLIL
-99 NSLGYAFNYVN
+99 NSLGYVFNYVN

-150 SRINSDGQKFGSS
+150 SRINSDGQKFGGSV
-163 ITMFTDLIASFL
+163 TMFTELISSFI
-175 MFIIVIIPMIFIS
+175 MFVIVIVPMVFVS
-188 PLLTG
+188 LLLTG
-193 VFMIVVPIVFAFT
+193 VFMIIVPIVFAFT
-206 LSFRKVSRRKS
+206 LAFRKVARRKS
-217 MYGQRSLAQ
+217 VLGQRSLAQ

-247 SSQFKNF
+247 DSQFDNF
-254 EEINNQ
+254 QAINEQ

-275 FPSLDFLIAILY
+275 FPSLDILIAVLY
-287 ALLIFFGGNFIIQGE
+287 ALLIFFGGNFIIQGV
-302 LTGSVIFLFLQSSL
+302 LSGSDIYLFLQSSL
-316 ILFQPLLQIAS
+316 ILFAPILQIAG
-327 FWPQFQEGLAAA
+327 FWTQFQEGLSAA

-359 DLIKGKIDFTN
+359 DSIKGKLEFEN
-370 LKFEYVPGHPVFED
+370 LGFEYVPDKPVFKD
-384 FNLEIQPGETVA
+384 FNLKIQPGETVA

-407 LTKILLRL
+407 LTKVLLRL

-421 DVRIDGHSI
+421 DVRVDGQSI
-430 RDISLSEFRRS
+430 RDISLTEFRRS
-441 VGFIPQVPF
+441 IGFIPQVPF

-461 YGSPDATREEVIWAL
+461 YGSPDASNEDVIWAL
-476 EQSGGMDWIQHLDKG
+476 KQSGGMDWIKNLDNG
-491 LETFILE
+491 LKTYILE

-504 MGQRQLIVFA
+504 MGQRQLVVFA

-529 TASVDPFTELQIQ
+529 TASVDPFTEVQIQ
-542 EAMER
+542 EAMEK
-547 VMQGRTTI
+547 VMKGRTTI
-555 VVAHRLTTVRHVDR
+555 VIAHRLTTVRNVDR

-574 HGKIVEEGNHE
+574 HGRIVEEGNHE
-585 SLLQKNGYYARLYNT
+585 NLMQKNGYYARLYNM

-606 YEFMEEIKSK
+606 YEFMTSIKDSTEESLKESK
-616 QTEETS
+616 QTSNNTQ

>member
-1 MAGRMGGGMGG
+1 MSRK
-12 RGGGRMGYFGLD
+12 MGYFGLD

-33 DRELVSRVVK
+33 DRELFLRVIK
-43 LFKPYKR
+43 LFKPYRR
-50 SMTIVIIFLVLSS
+50 SMTIVIIFICLSS
-63 FTYGLTPFFMTQ
+63 VTYGLTPLLMSLVIKQ
-75 IIIHLELHSD
+75 LELESNSLILIF
-85 PFILVMFIFSTFIV
+85 FIINILIL
-99 NSLGYAFNYVN
+99 NSLGYVFNYVN
-110 RRTSNRMVYG
+110 RRTGNRMVYG

-150 SRINSDGQKFGSS
+150 SRINSDGQKFGGSV
-163 ITMFTDLIASFL
+163 TMFTELISAFL
-175 MFIIVIIPMIFIS
+175 MLIIVLIPMIFIS
-188 PLLTG
+188 PFLTG
-193 VFMIVVPIVFAFT
+193 VFMLIVPIVFAFT
-206 LSFRKVSRRKS
+206 LSFRKVARRKS
-217 MYGQRSLAQ
+217 VYGQRSLAQ

-247 SSQFKNF
+247 ESQFENF
-254 EEINNQ
+254 QAINNQ
-260 SYRVNMSRALYLSIL
+260 SFRVNMSRALYLSIL
-275 FPSLDFLIAILY
+275 FPSLDILIAVLY
-287 ALLIFFGGNFIIQGE
+287 ALLIFFGGNFITQGV
-302 LTGSVIFLFLQSSL
+302 LSGSDIYLFLQSSL
-316 ILFQPLLQIAS
+316 ILFAPILQIAG
-327 FWPQFQEGLAAA
+327 FWPQFQEGLSAA

-345 QDSQSYIKQGDHVL
+345 QDSQSYIKQGDYVL
-359 DLIKGKIDFTN
+359 DTIKGKIEFEN
-370 LKFEYVPGHPVFED
+370 LGFEYVPEKPVFD
-384 FNLEIQPGETVA
+384 NFNLEIQPGETIA

-407 LTKILLRL
+407 LTKIILRL

-430 RDISLSEFRRS
+430 RDISLKEFRRS

-450 LWADTIENNVK
+450 LWADTIENNVT
-461 YGSPDATREEVIWAL
+461 YGAPDAKREEVMWAL
-476 EQSGGMDWIQHLDKG
+476 KQAGGTEWVERLDNG
-491 LETFILE
+491 LDTFILE

-542 EAMER
+542 EAMEK

-555 VVAHRLTTVRHVDR
+555 IIAHRLTTVRNVDR

-585 SLLQKNGYYARLYNT
+585 TLLQKNGYYARLYNT

-606 YEFMEEIKSK
+606 YEFISSIRSK
-616 QTEETS
+616 ISETDP

>member
-1 MAGRMGGGMGG
+1 MSRK
-12 RGGGRMGYFGLD
+12 MGYFGLD

-33 DRELVSRVVK
+33 DRELFLRVIK
-43 LFKPYKR
+43 LFKPYRR
-50 SMTIVIIFLVLSS
+50 SMTIVIIFICLSS
-63 FTYGLTPFFMTQ
+63 VTYGLTPLLMSLVIKQ
-75 IIIHLELHSD
+75 LELESNSLILIF
-85 PFILVMFIFSTFIV
+85 FIINILIL
-99 NSLGYAFNYVN
+99 NSLGYVFNYVN
-110 RRTSNRMVYG
+110 RRTGNRMVYG

-150 SRINSDGQKFGSS
+150 SRINSDGQKFGGSV
-163 ITMFTDLIASFL
+163 TMFTELISSFL
-175 MFIIVIIPMIFIS
+175 MLIIVLIPMIFIS
-188 PLLTG
+188 LLLTG
-193 VFMIVVPIVFAFT
+193 VFMLIVPIVFAFT

-217 MYGQRSLAQ
+217 VFGQRSLAQ

-247 SSQFKNF
+247 ESQFENF
-254 EEINNQ
+254 QAINDQ
-260 SYRVNMSRALYLSIL
+260 SFRVNMSRALYLSIL
-275 FPSLDFLIAILY
+275 FPSLDILIAVLY
-287 ALLIFFGGNFIIQGE
+287 ALLIFFGGNFITQGV
-302 LTGSVIFLFLQSSL
+302 LSGSEIYLFLQSSL
-316 ILFQPLLQIAS
+316 ILFAPLLQIAG
-327 FWPQFQEGLAAA
+327 FWPQFQEGLSAA

-345 QDSQSYIKQGDHVL
+345 QDSQSYIKQGDYVL
-359 DLIKGKIDFTN
+359 DSIKGKIEFEN
-370 LKFEYVPGHPVFED
+370 LRFEYVPEKPVFKD
-384 FNLEIQPGETVA
+384 FNLVIQPGETVA

-430 RDISLSEFRRS
+430 RDISLTEFRRS

-450 LWADTIENNVK
+450 LWADTIENNVT
-461 YGSPDATREEVIWAL
+461 YGAPDAKREEVMWAL
-476 EQSGGMDWIQHLDKG
+476 KQAGGTEWVERLDNG
-491 LETFILE
+491 LDTFILE

-542 EAMER
+542 EAMEKI
-547 VMQGRTTI
+547 MQGRTTI
-555 VVAHRLTTVRHVDR
+555 IIAHRLTTVRNVDR

-585 SLLQKNGYYARLYNT
+585 NLMQRNGYYARLYNT

-606 YEFMEEIKSK
+606 YEFMEEFKTK
-616 QTEETS
+616 HTEETS

>member
-1 MAGRMGGGMGG
+1 MSR
-12 RGGGRMGYFGLD
+12 RMGYFGLG

-33 DRELVSRVVK
+33 DRELFSRVIK
-43 LFKPYKR
+43 LFKPYRR
-50 SMTIVIIFLVLSS
+50 SMAIVITFICLTSV
-63 FTYGLTPFFMTQ
+63 TYGLTPLLMSL
-75 IIIHLELHSD
+75 IINQLELQSD
-85 PFILVMFIFSTFIV
+85 PYILIFFIINTLIL
-99 NSLGYAFNYVN
+99 NSLGYVFNYVN

-120 VCYNLRR
+120 VCYSLRR
-127 QTNLR
+127 RTNLR

-150 SRINSDGQKFGSS
+150 SRINSDGQKFGGSV
-163 ITMFTDLIASFL
+163 TMFTQLISSFL
-175 MFIIVIIPMIFIS
+175 MLIIVIIPMIFVS

-193 VFMIVVPIVFAFT
+193 VFLLIIPVVFGFT
-206 LSFRKVSRRKS
+206 LSFRKISRKKS
-217 MYGQRSLAQ
+217 IYGQRSLAQ

-247 SSQFKNF
+247 ESQFNNF
-254 EEINNQ
+254 EEINKQ
-260 SYRVNMSRALYLSIL
+260 SFRVNMSRALYLSIL
-275 FPSLDFLIAILY
+275 FPSLDILVAVLY
-287 ALLIFFGGNFIIQGE
+287 ALLIFFGGSFIIGGT
-302 LTGSVIFLFLQSSL
+302 LNGADIYLFLQSSL
-316 ILFQPLLQIAS
+316 ILFEPLLQIAS

-345 QDSQSYIKQGDHVL
+345 QDSQSYIKQGDYVL
-359 DLIKGKIDFTN
+359 TSIKGKLEFEN
-370 LKFEYVPGHPVFED
+370 LGFEYIAEQPVFKG
-384 FNLEIQPGETVA
+384 FNLEIKPGETVA

-430 RDISLSEFRRS
+430 RDVSLTEFRRS

-461 YGSPDATREEVIWAL
+461 YGSPNASKEDVIWAL
-476 EQSGGMDWIQHLDKG
+476 EQSGGMEWIKNLDKG
-491 LETFILE
+491 LDTFILE

-547 VMQGRTTI
+547 VMQDRTTI
-555 VVAHRLTTVRHVDR
+555 VIAHRLTTVRHVDR

-574 HGKIVEEGNHE
+574 HGKIVEEGNHDY
-585 SLLQKNGYYARLYNT
+585 LIKRNGYYARLYNT

-606 YEFMEEIKSK
+606 YEFIEEIKSK
-616 QTEETS
+616 QSEGTF

>member
-1 MAGRMGGGMGG
+1 MSRK
-12 RGGGRMGYFGLD
+12 MGYFGLD

-33 DRELVSRVVK
+33 DRELFSRVIK
-43 LFKPYKR
+43 LFKPYRR
-50 SMTIVIIFLVLSS
+50 SMTIVIIFICLTSV
-63 FTYGLTPFFMTQ
+63 TYGLTPYLMSLVIKQ
-75 IIIHLELHSD
+75 LELKSD
-85 PFILVMFIFSTFIV
+85 PFILIFLIINTLIL
-99 NSLGYAFNYVN
+99 NSLGYVFNYVN
-110 RRTSNRMVYG
+110 RRTGNRMVYN

-150 SRINSDGQKFGSS
+150 SRINSDGQKFGGSV
-163 ITMFTDLIASFL
+163 TMFTELISAFL
-175 MFIIVIIPMIFIS
+175 MLIIVLIPMIFIS

-193 VFMIVVPIVFAFT
+193 VFMLIVPIVFAFT
-206 LSFRKVSRRKS
+206 LSFRKVARRKS
-217 MYGQRSLAQ
+217 VYGQRSLAQ

-247 SSQFKNF
+247 ESQFENF
-254 EEINNQ
+254 QAINDQ
-260 SYRVNMSRALYLSIL
+260 SFRVNMSRALYLSIL
-275 FPSLDFLIAILY
+275 FPSLDILIAVLY
-287 ALLIFFGGNFIIQGE
+287 ALLIFFGGNFITQGV
-302 LTGSVIFLFLQSSL
+302 LSGSDIYLFLQSSL
-316 ILFQPLLQIAS
+316 ILFAPILQIAG
-327 FWPQFQEGLAAA
+327 FWPQFQEGLSAA

-345 QDSQSYIKQGDHVL
+345 QDSQSYIKQGDYVL
-359 DLIKGKIDFTN
+359 DTIKGKIEFEN
-370 LKFEYVPGHPVFED
+370 LGFEYVPEKPVFD
-384 FNLEIQPGETVA
+384 NFNLEIQPGETVA

-407 LTKILLRL
+407 LTKIILRL

-430 RDISLSEFRRS
+430 RDISLTEFRRS

-450 LWADTIENNVK
+450 LWADTIENNVT
-461 YGSPDATREEVIWAL
+461 YGAPDAKREEVMWAL
-476 EQSGGMDWIQHLDKG
+476 KQAGGTEWVESLDNG
-491 LETFILE
+491 LDTFILE

-514 RVLLQNPSILILDEA
+514 RVLLQDPSILILDEA

-555 VVAHRLTTVRHVDR
+555 IIAHRLTTVRNVDR

-585 SLLQKNGYYARLYNT
+585 NLMQRNGYYARLYNT

-606 YEFMEEIKSK
+606 YEFISSIRSK
-616 QTEETS
+616 ISETDP

>member
-1 MAGRMGGGMGG
+1 MSRK
-12 RGGGRMGYFGLD
+12 RGYFGLG

-33 DRELVSRVVK
+33 DRELFSRILK
-43 LFKPYKR
+43 LFRPYKR
-50 SMTIVIIFLVLSS
+50 SMTIIITFICLSS
-63 FTYGLTPFFMTQ
+63 ITYGLTPYLMSL
-75 IIIHLELHSD
+75 IIKQLEMRSD
-85 PFILVMFIFSTFIV
+85 PLILIFFIIDTLIL
-99 NSLGYAFNYVN
+99 NSLGYLFNYVN
-110 RRTSNRMVYG
+110 RRTGNRMVYG

-150 SRINSDGQKFGSS
+150 SRINSDGAKFGGSVS
-163 ITMFTDLIASFL
+163 MFTELISSFL
-175 MFIIVIIPMIFIS
+175 IFMIVFIPMIIIS

-193 VFMIVVPIVFAFT
+193 VFMLIVPFVFAFT
-206 LSFRKVSRRKS
+206 LSFRKVARRKS
-217 MYGQRSLAQ
+217 VYGQRSLAQ

-247 SSQFKNF
+247 ESQYDKFQA
-254 EEINNQ
+254 INKQ

-275 FPSLDFLIAILY
+275 FPSLDILVAVLY
-287 ALLIFFGGNFIIQGE
+287 ALLIFFGGNLILQGE
-302 LTGSVIFLFLQSSL
+302 LSGSDIYLFLQSSL
-316 ILFQPLLQIAS
+316 LMFAPILQIAG
-327 FWPQFQEGLAAA
+327 FWAQFQDGLSAA

-345 QDSQSYIKQGDHVL
+345 QDSQSYIKQGDYVL
-359 DLIKGKIDFTN
+359 DSIKGRIEFDN
-370 LKFEYVPGHPVFED
+370 LGFEYVPDKPIFKD
-384 FNLEIQPGETVA
+384 FNLEIHPGETVA

-430 RDISLSEFRRS
+430 RDISISKFRRS
-441 VGFIPQVPF
+441 IGFIPQVPF

-461 YGSPDATREEVIWAL
+461 YGSPEASHEDVIWAL
-476 EQSGGMDWIQHLDKG
+476 EQSGGMEWIKNLDDG
-491 LETFILE
+491 LNTFILE

-529 TASVDPFTELQIQ
+529 TASVDPFTEVQIQ
-542 EAMER
+542 EAMEK
-547 VMQGRTTI
+547 VMQERSTI
-555 VVAHRLTTVRHVDR
+555 IIAHRLTTVRNVDR

-585 SLLQKNGYYARLYNT
+585 SLMQRNGYYARLYNT
-600 YFRHQS
+600 YFRHHS
-606 YEFMEEIKSK
+606 YEFIEDIKSK
-616 QTEETS
+616 

>member
-1 MAGRMGGGMGG
+1 MSR
-12 RGGGRMGYFGLD
+12 RMGYFGLG

-33 DRELVSRVVK
+33 DRKLFSRILK
-43 LFKPYKR
+43 LFKPYRR
-50 SMTIVIIFLVLSS
+50 SMTIIITFICLSS
-63 FTYGLTPFFMTQ
+63 ITYGLTPYFMSL
-75 IIIHLELHSD
+75 IIKQLEMESD
-85 PFILVMFIFSTFIV
+85 PLILIFFIINTLIL
-99 NSLGYAFNYVN
+99 NSLGYLFNYVN
-110 RRTSNRMVYG
+110 RRTGNRMVYG
-120 VCYNLRR
+120 VCYDLRR

-150 SRINSDGQKFGSS
+150 SRINSDGSKFGRSV
-163 ITMFTDLIASFL
+163 TMFTELISSFL
-175 MFIIVIIPMIFIS
+175 IFMIVFIPMIIIS

-193 VFMIVVPIVFAFT
+193 VFMIIVPFVFAFT
-206 LSFRKVSRRKS
+206 LSFRKVARRKS
-217 MYGQRSLAQ
+217 VYGQRSLAQ

-247 SSQFKNF
+247 QSQYDNF
-254 EEINNQ
+254 LAINKQ

-275 FPSLDFLIAILY
+275 FPSLDILVAVLY
-287 ALLIFFGGNFIIQGE
+287 ALLIFFGGNLVIQGV
-302 LTGSVIFLFLQSSL
+302 LSGSDIYLFLQSSL
-316 ILFQPLLQIAS
+316 LMFSPILQIAG
-327 FWPQFQEGLAAA
+327 FWAQFQDGLSAA

-345 QDSQSYIKQGDHVL
+345 QDSQSYIKQGDYVL
-359 DLIKGKIDFTN
+359 DTIKGRIEFDN
-370 LKFEYVPGHPVFED
+370 LGFEYVPDKPVFKD

-430 RDISLSEFRRS
+430 RDISLLEFRRS
-441 VGFIPQVPF
+441 IGFIPQVPF
-450 LWADTIENNVK
+450 LWADTIEKNVK
-461 YGSPDATREEVIWAL
+461 YGSPEASHEDVIWAL
-476 EQSGGMDWIQHLDKG
+476 EQSGGMEWIKNLDSG

-529 TASVDPFTELQIQ
+529 TASVDPFTEIQIQ
-542 EAMER
+542 EAMEKL
-547 VMQGRTTI
+547 MQGRSTI
-555 VVAHRLTTVRHVDR
+555 IIAHRLTTVRNVDR

-574 HGKIVEEGNHE
+574 HGTIVEEGNHE
-585 SLLQKNGYYARLYNT
+585 SLMQRNGYYARLYNT

-606 YEFMEEIKSK
+606 YEFIEDIKSNR
-616 QTEETS
+616 TEGTL

>member
-1 MAGRMGGGMGG
+1 MSPKI
-12 RGGGRMGYFGLD
+12 GYFGLG

-33 DRELVSRVVK
+33 DRELFSRILK
-43 LFKPYKR
+43 LFKPYRR
-50 SMTIVIIFLVLSS
+50 SMTIIITFICLSS
-63 FTYGLTPFFMTQ
+63 ITYGLTPYLMSL
-75 IIIHLELHSD
+75 IIKQLEIQSD
-85 PFILVMFIFSTFIV
+85 PLILIFFIINTLIL
-99 NSLGYAFNYVN
+99 NSLGYLFNYVN
-110 RRTSNRMVYG
+110 RRTGNRMVYG

-150 SRINSDGQKFGSS
+150 SRINSDGAKFGGSV
-163 ITMFTDLIASFL
+163 TMFTELISSFL
-175 MFIIVIIPMIFIS
+175 IFMIVFIPMIIVS

-193 VFMIVVPIVFAFT
+193 VFMIIVPFVFAFT
-206 LSFRKVSRRKS
+206 LSFRKVARRKS
-217 MYGQRSLAQ
+217 VYGQRSLAQ

-247 SSQFKNF
+247 ESQYDNF
-254 EEINNQ
+254 QAINKQ
-260 SYRVNMSRALYLSIL
+260 SYKVNMSRALYLSIL
-275 FPSLDFLIAILY
+275 FPSLDILVAVLY
-287 ALLIFFGGNFIIQGE
+287 ALLIFFGGNLILQGE
-302 LTGSVIFLFLQSSL
+302 LSGSDIYLFLQSSL
-316 ILFQPLLQIAS
+316 LMFSPILQIAG
-327 FWPQFQEGLAAA
+327 FWAQFQDGLSAA

-345 QDSQSYIKQGDHVL
+345 QDSQSYIKQGDYVL
-359 DLIKGKIDFTN
+359 DSIKGRIEFEN
-370 LKFEYVPGHPVFED
+370 LGFEYVPDKPVFKD
-384 FNLEIQPGETVA
+384 FNLVIQPGETVA

-461 YGSPDATREEVIWAL
+461 YGSPEASHEDVIWAL
-476 EQSGGMDWIQHLDKG
+476 EQSGGMDWIKNLDSG

-504 MGQRQLIVFA
+504 MGQRQLLVFA

-542 EAMER
+542 EAMEK
-547 VMQGRTTI
+547 VMQGRSTI
-555 VVAHRLTTVRHVDR
+555 VIAHRLTTVRNVDR
-569 IIVLD
+569 IVVLD
-574 HGKIVEEGNHE
+574 HGKIVEEGNHK
-585 SLLQKNGYYARLYNT
+585 SLMQRNGYYARLYNA

-606 YEFMEEIKSK
+606 YEFIEDVKSP
-616 QTEETS
+616 

>member
-1 MAGRMGGGMGG
+1 MSPKI
-12 RGGGRMGYFGLD
+12 GYFGLG

-33 DRELVSRVVK
+33 DRELFSRILK
-43 LFKPYKR
+43 LFKPYRR
-50 SMTIVIIFLVLSS
+50 SMTIIITFICLSS
-63 FTYGLTPFFMTQ
+63 ITYGLTPYLMSLIIKQLETQ
-75 IIIHLELHSD
+75 SD
-85 PFILVMFIFSTFIV
+85 PLILIFFIINTLIL
-99 NSLGYAFNYVN
+99 NSLGYLFNYVN
-110 RRTSNRMVYG
+110 RRTGNRMVYG

-150 SRINSDGQKFGSS
+150 SRINSDGAKFGGS
-163 ITMFTDLIASFL
+163 ITMFTELISSFL
-175 MFIIVIIPMIFIS
+175 IFMIVFIPMIIVS

-193 VFMIVVPIVFAFT
+193 VFMIIVPFVFAFT
-206 LSFRKVSRRKS
+206 LSFRKITRKKS
-217 MYGQRSLAQ
+217 LYGQRSLAQ

-247 SSQFKNF
+247 ESQYDNF
-254 EEINNQ
+254 QAINKQ
-260 SYRVNMSRALYLSIL
+260 SYKVNMSRALYLSIL
-275 FPSLDFLIAILY
+275 FPSLDILVAVLY
-287 ALLIFFGGNFIIQGE
+287 ALLIFFGGNLILQGE
-302 LTGSVIFLFLQSSL
+302 LSGSDIYLFLQSSL
-316 ILFQPLLQIAS
+316 LMFSPILQIAG
-327 FWPQFQEGLAAA
+327 FWAQFQDGLSAA

-345 QDSQSYIKQGDHVL
+345 QDSQSYIKQGGRVL
-359 DLIKGKIDFTN
+359 DSIKGKIEFDN
-370 LKFEYVPGHPVFED
+370 LGFEYVPDKPIFKD
-384 FNLEIQPGETVA
+384 FNLLIQPGETVA

-450 LWADTIENNVK
+450 LWADTIENNIK
-461 YGSPDATREEVIWAL
+461 YGSPEASDEDVIKAL
-476 EQSGGMDWIQHLDKG
+476 ERSGGMEWIKNLDNG
-491 LETFILE
+491 LKTFILE

-542 EAMER
+542 EAMEK
-547 VMQGRTTI
+547 VMKERSTI
-555 VVAHRLTTVRHVDR
+555 VIAHRLTTVRNVDR

-574 HGKIVEEGNHE
+574 HGKIVEEGNHA
-585 SLLQKNGYYARLYNT
+585 SLMQRNGYYARLYNT

-606 YEFMEEIKSK
+606 YKFIEDVKSP
-616 QTEETS
+616 

>member
-1 MAGRMGGGMGG
+1 MSR
-12 RGGGRMGYFGLD
+12 RMGYFGLG

-33 DRELVSRVVK
+33 DRKLFSRILK
-43 LFKPYKR
+43 LFKPYRR
-50 SMTIVIIFLVLSS
+50 SMTIIITFICLSS
-63 FTYGLTPFFMTQ
+63 ITYGLTPYFMSL
-75 IIIHLELHSD
+75 IIKQLEMESD
-85 PFILVMFIFSTFIV
+85 PLILIFFIINTLIL
-99 NSLGYAFNYVN
+99 NSLGYLFNYVN
-110 RRTSNRMVYG
+110 RRTGNRMVYG
-120 VCYNLRR
+120 VCYDLRR

-150 SRINSDGQKFGSS
+150 SRINSDGSKFGRSV
-163 ITMFTDLIASFL
+163 TMFTELISSFL
-175 MFIIVIIPMIFIS
+175 IFMIVFIPMIIIS

-193 VFMIVVPIVFAFT
+193 VFMIIVPFVFAFT
-206 LSFRKVSRRKS
+206 LSFRKVARRKS
-217 MYGQRSLAQ
+217 VYGQRSLAQ

-247 SSQFKNF
+247 QSQYDNF
-254 EEINNQ
+254 LAINKQ

-275 FPSLDFLIAILY
+275 FPSIDILVAVLY
-287 ALLIFFGGNFIIQGE
+287 ALLIFFGGNLIIQGD
-302 LTGSVIFLFLQSSL
+302 LSGSDIYLFLQSSL
-316 ILFQPLLQIAS
+316 LMFSPILQIAG
-327 FWPQFQEGLAAA
+327 FWAQFQDGLSAA

-345 QDSQSYIKQGDHVL
+345 QDSQSYIKQGDYVL
-359 DLIKGKIDFTN
+359 DTIKGRIEFDN
-370 LKFEYVPGHPVFED
+370 LGFEYVPDKPVFKD

-430 RDISLSEFRRS
+430 RDISLLEFRRS
-441 VGFIPQVPF
+441 IGFIPQVPF
-450 LWADTIENNVK
+450 LWADTIEKNVK
-461 YGSPDATREEVIWAL
+461 YGSPEASHEDVIWAL
-476 EQSGGMDWIQHLDKG
+476 EQSGGMEWIKNLDSG

-529 TASVDPFTELQIQ
+529 TASVDPFTEIQIQ
-542 EAMER
+542 EAMEKL
-547 VMQGRTTI
+547 MQGRSTI
-555 VVAHRLTTVRHVDR
+555 IIAHRLTTVRNVDR

-574 HGKIVEEGNHE
+574 HGTIVEEGNHE
-585 SLLQKNGYYARLYNT
+585 SLMQRNGYYARLYNT

-606 YEFMEEIKSK
+606 YEFIEDIKSNR
-616 QTEETS
+616 TEGTL

>member
-1 MAGRMGGGMGG
+1 MSR
-12 RGGGRMGYFGLD
+12 RLGYFGLG

-33 DRELVSRVVK
+33 DRKLFSRILK
-43 LFKPYKR
+43 LFKPYRR
-50 SMTIVIIFLVLSS
+50 SMTIIITFICLSS
-63 FTYGLTPFFMTQ
+63 ITYGLTPYLMSL
-75 IIIHLELHSD
+75 IIKQLEMESD
-85 PFILVMFIFSTFIV
+85 PLILIFFIINTLIL
-99 NSLGYAFNYVN
+99 NSLGYLFNYVN
-110 RRTSNRMVYG
+110 RRTGNRMVYG

-150 SRINSDGQKFGSS
+150 SRINSDGSKFGRSV
-163 ITMFTDLIASFL
+163 TMFTELISSFL
-175 MFIIVIIPMIFIS
+175 IFMIVFIPMIIIS

-193 VFMIVVPIVFAFT
+193 VFMIVVPFVFAFT
-206 LSFRKVSRRKS
+206 LSFRKITRRKS
-217 MYGQRSLAQ
+217 VYGQRSLAQ

-247 SSQFKNF
+247 ESQYDNF
-254 EEINNQ
+254 QAINKQ

-275 FPSLDFLIAILY
+275 FPSLDILVAVLY
-287 ALLIFFGGNFIIQGE
+287 ALLIFFGGNLILQGE
-302 LTGSVIFLFLQSSL
+302 LSGSDIYLFLQSSL
-316 ILFQPLLQIAS
+316 LMFSPILQIAG
-327 FWPQFQEGLAAA
+327 FWAQFQDGLSAA

-345 QDSQSYIKQGDHVL
+345 QDSQSYIKQGGYVL
-359 DLIKGKIDFTN
+359 DSIKGRIEFDN
-370 LKFEYVPGHPVFED
+370 LGFEYVPDKPVFKD
-384 FNLEIQPGETVA
+384 FNLVIQPGETVA
-396 IVGHTGAGKSS
+396 VVGHTGAGKSS

-461 YGSPDATREEVIWAL
+461 YGSPEASHEDVIRAL
-476 EQSGGMDWIQHLDKG
+476 ERSGGMEWIKNLDNG
-491 LETFILE
+491 LKTFILE

-542 EAMER
+542 EAMEK
-547 VMQGRTTI
+547 VMKGRSTI
-555 VVAHRLTTVRHVDR
+555 VIAHRLTTVRNVDR

-585 SLLQKNGYYARLYNT
+585 SLMRRNGYYARLYNT

-606 YEFMEEIKSK
+606 YEFIEDVKSP
-616 QTEETS
+616 